1 MVTNHSRSNW
11 FLSATQSA
19 CGDDGFSEGGAAS
32 DPEQRESVLAAS
44 SVFKS
49 MTAFDDEVASATT
62 VCDVRLGC
70 RHASLTLML
79 FKEDARELAGGGV
92 RWLDASP
99 ATVDPWTQPP
109 STIFDCEATT
119 GHVHF
124 AADNLALV
132 MPGDNVEAEEPDV
145 DPADWVAE
153 MVIGVQRLRCDEY
166 LSVALGGC
174 EYGRA
179 TFSATNQAEASSSS
193 AAMGFSSHMSQSVF
207 SSTSF
212 ARNAILQLAQ

>member
-1 MVTNHSRSNW
+1 M
-11 FLSATQSA
+11 
-19 CGDDGFSEGGAAS
+19 
-32 DPEQRESVLAAS
+32 LAAS

-49 MTAFDDEVASATT
+49 MTSFDDEVASATT
-62 VCDVRLGC
+62 VCEVRLGC
-70 RHASLTLML
+70 CHASLTMML
-79 FKEDARELAGGGV
+79 VKEDARDLAGAGV
-92 RWLDASP
+92 RWLDAPP
-99 ATVDPWTQPP
+99 ATVDPWTLPP
-109 STIFDCEATT
+109 SAIFDCETTT

-124 AADNLALV
+124 AADNVALV
-132 MPGDNVEAEEPDV
+132 MPGDGVQAEESSV

-153 MVIGVQRLRCDEY
+153 IAMGVQRLRCDEY

-179 TFSATNQAEASSSS
+179 TVSATHRAEASSSS

-212 ARNAILQLAQ
+212 VRNAILQMSQ